1 MLTNDDLYNEQ
12 GGAIPSP
19 QTIRNTPT
27 VNGAVARGWAA
38 AILSTTWF
46 DGHPFWRVVR
56 SRRWAG
62 LALLNPSAVRLR
74 YRLGGAICCRF
85 SVVFRQFRGT
95 VLAESLTTFGFYLIC
110 FAQGIIGAWFFD
122 ALLLSF
128 AGIVVEHY
136 KVWILYL
143 KLMNVA
149 LTMMNSVI
157 KMSDFARNS
166 GMWKTWLRGSC

>member
-1 MLTNDDLYNEQ
+1 MNRAVPFHRHKLYAIHRPLTALWRAGEPPQSSAQHDLM
-12 GGAIPSP
+12 GTRSLTSCP
-19 QTIRNTPT
+19 
-27 VNGAVARGWAA
+27 
-38 AILSTTWF
+38 
-46 DGHPFWRVVR
+46 